1 MLKAPEGRKGMW
13 SFCIFYGFVNFNL
26 IKELKSFWDTFWYI
40 RHKKIFALKVSLS
53 PLALLRNF
61 RDMFCPHSNT
71 FKKLLLRFLVF
82 TSRSIPMFPCWLSVH
97 LFRSLKS
104 TLQEKWNK
112 NSKSEADSG
121 IFLKNKTSTTWK
133 KSTFLGYSRWVN
145 DLNIQAWS
153 GVSPCFKNSAE
164 LTDCGVD
171 MWRRTYIRSLF

>member
-13 SFCIFYGFVNFNL
+13 SFCIFYGFVNFNS

-53 PLALLRNF
+53 LLALLRNF

-82 TSRSIPMFPCWLSVH
+82 TSRSIPMLSVLTFCAFI
-97 LFRSLKS
+97 LFSQES
-104 TLQEKWNK
+104 LQEKWNK

-121 IFLKNKTSTTWK
+121 IFLKNETSTTWK
-133 KSTFLGYSRWVN
+133 KPTFLGYSRWVN

-171 MWRRTYIRSLF
+171 MWRRIDIRSLI